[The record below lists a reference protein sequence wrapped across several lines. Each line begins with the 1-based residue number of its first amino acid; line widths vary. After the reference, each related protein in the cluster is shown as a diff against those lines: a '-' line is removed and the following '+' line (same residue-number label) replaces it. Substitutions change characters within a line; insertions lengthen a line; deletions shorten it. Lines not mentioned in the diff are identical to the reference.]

1 MTEGHVPD
9 FGQLTMTEI
18 VRLQGLLQQELTRR
32 FERQVVLV
40 FSDIVDST
48 PYCARYGDAAG
59 RQMQQLHIDLLEQC
73 IGRFQGRVVDVAG
86 DGAFLVFSAA
96 EAAVQSMVAVQGL
109 VSQANL
115 VRASA
120 HQLRLRVGL
129 HWGPVLTD
137 GAIVSGDSVN
147 LCARIAASAA
157 IGEIRL
163 TRAAFQQLGSA
174 ERMQCRA
181 LGAVQ
186 LKGVNDAIEV
196 LAYDWRDR
204 SRFPTQLR
212 IAETDEVIVLP
223 DRDLITFGRLREYEG
238 LAAND
243 VVLTHPDPLRARQI
257 SRWHFELRR
266 SVDGLCLRSL
276 SDTGTAVN
284 GEPAPKGQDI
294 SIKPDDRIRLAD
306 ALTLVVL
313 HPASAG
319 TDDASRTMLFPDDA
333 A

>member
-32 FERQVVLV
+32 FERQVLLV

-212 IAETDEVIVLP
+212 I
-223 DRDLITFGRLREYEG
+223 
-238 LAAND
+238 
-243 VVLTHPDPLRARQI
+243 
-257 SRWHFELRR
+257 
-266 SVDGLCLRSL
+266 VDGRRRFALQLE
-276 SDTGTAVN
+276 TGWKLLQLERHPQHALDRRFA
-284 GEPAPKGQDI
+284 GDDHPQQDAEAERQELELEMIEPPRAFH
-294 SIKPDDRIRLAD
+294 
-306 ALTLVVL
+306 V
-313 HPASAG
+313 
-319 TDDASRTMLFPDDA
+319 
-333 A
+333 